1 MSEKIHWSGQKTWA
15 PQGSWLVSFMAYAY
29 LWPRTL
35 RLGLAHNRHSVKI
48 YWQADQPK
56 KWLSGAERWTAQECL
71 KKKKNRIRF
80 LPSWWSQITNQT
92 HQNHGNS
99 VNDDDLPIKLKV
111 SLVVTISGLKSNV
124 TAEHMLYLNDR
135 TWSDGWKMSTGGAPG
150 RRPRPHSS
158 LRHQLMVRLSSSVS
172 SAMKNL
178 NLLVQPEKKRW
189 FYFLQLW
196 STTLL
201 IKILLPY
208 PQGKN

>member
-1 MSEKIHWSGQKTWA
+1 MSEKIHWSVQRMWA

-35 RLGLAHNRHSVKI
+35 RLGLAHSRHSVKI
-48 YWQADQPK
+48 YWRADRPK
-56 KWLSGAERWTAQECL
+56 KWLSEAERWTAQECL
-71 KKKKNRIRF
+71 KKKKESDSFPPILNH
-80 LPSWWSQITNQT
+80 QT

-135 TWSDGWKMSTGGAPG
+135 TWSDGWKMSTEGAPG
-150 RRPRPHSS
+150 RRPGPHSS
-158 LRHQLMVRLSSSVS
+158 LRHQLMVRLSSSMS

-208 PQGKN
+208 PQGKNW